1 MRDLSADDQTVLLDE
16 LAAGLLD
23 PDGDLD
29 EVLAIESHLTGTLRA
44 DLAPR
49 LEAHLATAVNAG
61 NWYARAVLAGLLAE
75 TAGRSSLPVLLR
87 AWSRDL
93 GDDQD
98 GLTTMITILAQDDP
112 AAARRTLLP
121 WTECTD
127 ADLRRAALWL
137 LGFVPDPADVA
148 VLAQAAHDPDERIR
162 SVVAGTLGSHDGADP
177 AAVDLMVR
185 LLADP
190 SEQVRISALDSL
202 GYRRRPRTLPDI
214 CRLADDASAR
224 VRAWVAIALQRF
236 PATETGDGPTA
247 EVLARL
253 ERDPD
258 PHVRDQAMTAR
269 QRAAHRGR

>member
-29 EVLAIESHLTGTLRA
+29 ELAAIETHLTGTLRA
-44 DLAPR
+44 DLVPR
-49 LEAHLATAVNAG
+49 LEAHLETAVAARNR
-61 NWYARAVLAGLLAE
+61 YARSVLADLLAE

-98 GLTTMITILAQDDP
+98 GLTTMITVLAQDDP

-121 WTECTD
+121 WTDSPD

-148 VLAQAAHDPDERIR
+148 VLGRAAHDRDERIR
-162 SVVAGTLGSHDGADP
+162 SVVAGTLGSHGTDP
-177 AAVDLMVR
+177 AAVDLMVA
-185 LLADP
+185 LLRDP
-190 SEQVRISALDSL
+190 SERVRISALGSL
-202 GYRRRPRTLPDI
+202 GYRRQPRTLPDI
-214 CRLADDASAR
+214 CRLADDDSPH
-224 VRAWVAIALQRF
+224 VRAWVAIALRRF
-236 PATETGDGPTA
+236 PATEIGDEPVA
-247 EVLARL
+247 DVLARL
-253 ERDPD
+253 ERDSE
-258 PHVRDQAMTAR
+258 PHVRDQALAAR
-269 QRAAHRGR
+269 HGAARRGR